1 MILLIRVFK
10 MMILP
15 IFYWFVAVAL
25 TAVAVWGSLVVYHRY
40 DALETRFFFY
50 ALGATAFVVAVA
62 FFLPFEVFPFRILA
76 WTLCSWL
83 GMIGLV
89 TVGRALYSG
98 DDVPLVLVGLSWAA
112 EALAIGFR
120 GATAVRILVHGLV
133 PWVVTTGMLLIVL
146 LTVRAVF
153 KHLDGLNDI
162 LSEEGFV
169 ILAGGV
175 AVITAGG
182 GLLPAGI
189 GLYRILS
196 WILLLWLILFGLVLV
211 FQDHRQKRM
220 VGLVMLG
227 AACCVTQI
235 NPLFSW
241 GIIAQIIS
249 WALAASIVAAVVFL
263 GGYYIGS
270 DGLCDDLASALLFCG
285 LPLAVVIL
293 LGLFLPGT
301 TSAFKF
307 LTPLLCVGLF
317 FQGSLFFYRGFLNY
331 NWMEISAGFYFFQG
345 AFAVALR
352 RNYLPFLFMRMGWE
366 GNVLESWVVLN
377 GVLAAS
383 LSFIFAGL
391 LGRKMACRMKVWN
404 TERER
409 TLLTEKAARLD
420 TSCQQDLIDL
430 SKQGFVRVRARGVD
444 ITAIDV
450 RVENRTRRAFKIR
463 VSAGTCFIGSG
474 RYQNM
479 AARREEKFALP
490 ALDGYPCR
498 LPVVC
503 VNADRPIPTENNVF
517 SSVRPS
523 PADLTRFL
531 ERSAREDPMVAQAGA
546 WALTDHYNGAQIQAR
561 LQRGGSPAIS
571 ELQILKAKAILDE
584 LGITHAL

>member
-15 IFYWFVAVAL
+15 VFYWFVAVAF

-40 DALETRFFFY
+40 DALETRSFFY

-98 DDVPLVLVGLSWAA
+98 DDVPLVLVGLSWMA

-133 PWVVTTGMLLIVL
+133 PWVVTTGMLFIVL

-175 AVITAGG
+175 AVVTAGG

-196 WILLLWLILFGLVLV
+196 WVLLLWLILFGLVLV
-211 FQDHRQKRM
+211 CQDHRQKRM

-249 WALAASIVAAVVFL
+249 WALAAIIVAAFFFL
-263 GGYYIGS
+263 GGYYIES
-270 DGLCDDLASALLFCG
+270 DGLCDDWASALLFCG
-285 LPLAVVIL
+285 LPLAVVVL
-293 LGLFLPGT
+293 LGVFLPGT

-317 FQGSLFFYRGFLNY
+317 FQGSLFFYRGFLNG
-331 NWMEISAGFYFFQG
+331 NWRETAAGFCFFQG
-345 AFAVALR
+345 AFAVALSR
-352 RNYLPFLFMRMGWE
+352 GYVFSWLLRLGWE
-366 GNVLESWVVLN
+366 GRGLVPWLVFN
-377 GVLAAS
+377 GGLAAF
-383 LSFIFAGL
+383 LGFAGL
-391 LGRKMACRMKVWN
+391 GGRVFRLAARVRDWD
-404 TERER
+404 TERKR
-409 TLLTEKAARLD
+409 AFLTEAAARLD

-450 RVENRTRRAFKIR
+450 RVENLTRQVFKIR
-463 VSAGTCFIGSG
+463 ISAGTCFIGTG
-474 RYQNM
+474 QYQNM
-479 AARREEKFALP
+479 AVRVEELFVLP
-490 ALDGYPCR
+490 AVDVYCGRVPA
-498 LPVVC
+498 VC
-503 VNADRPIPTENNVF
+503 VNAQRPVPSEKNAFF
-517 SSVRPS
+517 SVTRS

-531 ERSAREDPMVAQAGA
+531 AGSAREDPMVAQAGA

-561 LQRGGSPAIS
+561 LQRGGRPAIS
-571 ELQILKAKAILDE
+571 ELQILRAKAILDE